1 MLYLIAKVERKKQI
15 FYLKHEIILYQKEKR
30 DKMFQVKV
38 ISKDVRK
45 IIVPSLMFLFN
56 LLRPVVLCLKKM

>member
-1 MLYLIAKVERKKQI
+1 MLYLIAKVERKKQ

-56 LLRPVVLCLKKM
+56 LLRSVVLCLKKM